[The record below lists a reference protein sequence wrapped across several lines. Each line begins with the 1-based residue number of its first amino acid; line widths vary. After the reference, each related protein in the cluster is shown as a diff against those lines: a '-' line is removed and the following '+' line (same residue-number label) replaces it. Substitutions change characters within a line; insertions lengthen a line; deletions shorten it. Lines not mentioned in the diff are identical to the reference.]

1 MVITAAEARNLVE
14 HYNKTNESER
24 ELRIK
29 DYLDKI
35 YNEINLSAARGSSNV
50 RLYVMPIVLNYKEE
64 IRSALVEQGYKVK
77 FKHTEN
83 SYSCTDDILI
93 SWATSETDT

>member
-14 HYNKTNESER
+14 RHNKLNEEEK

-35 YNEINLSAARGSSNV
+35 SNKISSSASKGSSNAK
-50 RLYVMPIVLNYKEE
+50 LYLMPIVLDYKEE

-77 FKHTEN
+77 FRHVGLDE
-83 SYSCTDDILI
+83 ILI
-93 SWATSETDT
+93 SWATPETDT